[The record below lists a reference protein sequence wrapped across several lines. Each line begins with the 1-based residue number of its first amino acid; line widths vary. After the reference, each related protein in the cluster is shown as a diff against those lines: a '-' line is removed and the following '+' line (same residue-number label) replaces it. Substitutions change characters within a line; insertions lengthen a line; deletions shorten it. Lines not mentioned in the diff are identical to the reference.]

1 MTRGKLIKIK
11 IEKDKRQAFGELAKS
26 HNTDTASLLY
36 NFINQCLSGEMDI
49 KLVTGKG
56 KELSNQID
64 NNRIDKL
71 EATTQRIDHW
81 IGALSERVNDWIL
94 RSDRR
99 VNDCEKELSDKIT
112 SLEYRLKTL
121 SIQLDSQQD
130 SFVSTPNKD

>member
-1 MTRGKLIKIK
+1 MTRSKLIKIK

-36 NFINQCLSGEMDI
+36 DFINQCLSGEMDI
-49 KLVTGKG
+49 KLATGKG
-56 KELSNQID
+56 KELSNQIN

-112 SLEYRLKTL
+112 SLEPR
-121 SIQLDSQQD
+121 
-130 SFVSTPNKD
+130 FNP